1 MKRKELG
8 DDPRIKAALARLD
21 ETVTTYEHKWCLE
34 QLRFYEDTAT
44 VVQQQMALNFKGSFE
59 GAVRTARR

>member
-8 DDPRIKAALARLD
+8 DDPRIKTALARLD
-21 ETVTTYEHKWCLE
+21 KTVTTYEHKWCLE

-44 VVQQQMALNFKGSFE
+44 VVQQRMALNYKESFE
-59 GAVRTARR
+59 RVVRTARR